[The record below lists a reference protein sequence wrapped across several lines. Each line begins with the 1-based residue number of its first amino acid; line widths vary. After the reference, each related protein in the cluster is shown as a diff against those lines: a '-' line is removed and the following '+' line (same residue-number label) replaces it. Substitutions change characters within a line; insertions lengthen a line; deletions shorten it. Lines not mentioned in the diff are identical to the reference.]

1 MIKDNEDHPGF
12 IVRINRQFFLFE
24 TEEEML
30 AVLKRKGFKTSSIT
44 EGCRCLYNWNR
55 GQCEIKCSNCTIT
68 LCEMVDTGKERVAHN
83 IIVRQEANNLG
94 W

>member
-12 IVRINRQFFLFE
+12 IVRIKRQFFLFE

-30 AVLKRKGFKTSSIT
+30 AVLKRKGFKPSSIT

-55 GQCEIKCSNCTIT
+55 GQCVIKCSNITIT
-68 LCEMVDTGKERVAHN
+68 LCEMEDTGTEKIAHN
-83 IIVRQEANNLG
+83 IMVTAQPNNLG